1 MAQNAGHVSNDK
13 INVKIDPDLKDLIP
27 GYLQNR
33 RNDIVNI
40 KSALET
46 KDFEFI
52 IRQGHSMKGSG
63 AGYGFVPVST
73 LGASIEEAGK
83 KENVEE
89 ILTDIDQLAQ
99 YLDRITVVY
108 D

>member
-1 MAQNAGHVSNDK
+1 MAEDAGEVSNDE
-13 INVKIDPDLKDLIP
+13 IVVKIDPDLKDLIP

-40 KSALET
+40 KAALET

-52 IRQGHSMKGSG
+52 QSQGRSMKGYG
-63 AGYGFVPVST
+63 AGYGFAPVST
-73 LGASIEEAGK
+73 LEEAGK
-83 KENVEE
+83 TENVEE
-89 ILTDIDQLAQ
+89 ILTNIDQLAQ